1 MKQYPENDM
10 IQTHI
15 LPVDVVFH
23 PSWWYTHA
31 GITFDRDFF
40 FHPKKRVESEQKME
54 QVLYERFGQYGLGEY
69 RNEALPV
76 IGAVHNAAGY
86 IISEMLGCEVRYSEN
101 AAPQVISL
109 NKEELTVDPE
119 GAFNSE
125 VFRQFKNLIEELKGK
140 YGYVTGDINWG
151 GVLNIAIDV
160 RGTGVLMDILNK
172 PDEVN
177 FFFRQIATTIEQF
190 VTYVMSETGTSS
202 ISVNRNVRH
211 IEKPVF
217 LHSECTHVMIS
228 NELYRQFLF
237 PIDEE
242 WSKKYRPF
250 GIHYDGPDPHRFAE
264 PFAEL
269 PYLDFVDVGWGGD
282 LRGLRKHLPQTFLN
296 IRLDPVSILDQSK
309 EEIRKTIRQ
318 LVEDSDNPYLTGVC
332 CINIDDQI
340 SDEQVGAIFETVFEL
355 RDEYNKA
362 LIQF

>member
-1 MKQYPENDM
+1 MKLYSENDV
-10 IQTHI
+10 IQTYI
-15 LPVDVVFH
+15 LPVEVVFH

-40 FHPKKRVESEQKME
+40 FDPKKRVESEQKME

-69 RNEALPV
+69 HNEELPV

-86 IISEMLGCEVRYSEN
+86 IISEMLGCEVRYTDN
-101 AAPQVISL
+101 AAPQVVPL
-109 NKEELTVDPE
+109 NKEELTADPE
-119 GAFNSE
+119 AAFNSE
-125 VFRQFKNLIEELKGK
+125 VFRQFETLIEELKGK

-160 RGTGVLMDILNK
+160 RGTDVLVDMLDYPK
-172 PDEVN
+172 EVN
-177 FFFRQIATTIEQF
+177 AFFQQIATTIERF

-228 NELYRQFLF
+228 NELYKQFLF
-237 PIDEE
+237 SIDED

-250 GIHYDGPDPHRFAE
+250 GIHYDGPDPHRYAEIFAQ
-264 PFAEL
+264 L

-282 LRGLRKHLPQTFLN
+282 LKVMRKHLPKTFLN
-296 IRLDPVSILDQSK
+296 IRLDPVNILNQSK

-318 LVEDSDNPYLTGVC
+318 LVEDSDNPCLTGVC
-332 CINIDDQI
+332 CINMDDQV

-355 RDEYNKA
+355 REEYSKILHNE
-362 LIQF
+362 